1 MAEIQ
6 ETFAR
11 TFDHNGIIL
20 NSGLR
25 FKLGGPFTLLAAA
38 GAGVGGA
45 DRPSWIGYAGLQ
57 FNSE

>member
-1 MAEIQ
+1 MAEFQ
-6 ETFAR
+6 GTFAR
-11 TFDHNGIIL
+11 TFDHNGII

-25 FKLGGPFTLLAAA
+25 FKLGGLFSLLAAA
-38 GAGVGGA
+38 GAGVDGA